1 VKFSEIWRLSSVVY
15 KEVSFQSIFSL
26 RAGSGL
32 PQNGRR
38 DIKQLVASA
47 KFNTLIS
54 KLVTS
59 VFLGI
64 FAVTIF
70 VPVLFSDLGPTIPRE
85 IAIPGGI
92 SAFLTVVLFLIV
104 FMGLQMSTAFVS
116 SKIVDVLSPL
126 PLSKKDVSRIVF
138 LCFVRIFDIPLVAA
152 GVVFLL
158 VFFLVGGTVLGGLV
172 SIVGI
177 VVTEIFALSLT
188 VLLAKFF
195 YARVARAGGRS
206 MAQTVLR
213 FMFMLVWIL
222 PTFAA
227 YLVVN
232 FARQI
237 VEAFAALTQGLTSAS
252 QALVMIFPF
261 SFGYLVSYAT
271 FMTQISYLTLG
282 LSVSASVV
290 YGFLAY
296 YCLGWVTETVRE
308 IGMGGIIRSVR
319 ETVKDTIIKPQIPWV
334 GIIRKDIRVAS
345 RSPSYA
351 SLFLLPVVQTAVLA
365 LTFTSFSEMGPATAL
380 GLLTGIS
387 LLTLLLPPT
396 LLSIEGL
403 ASAYT
408 KHLPLRKRTLTAAK
422 TLLATIT
429 YIVSIIILT
438 AVAFFIGKD
447 FVAIA
452 TYGIIHT
459 FSVSA
464 AIMLEISLMM
474 RKFWK
479 EGFAVGNIY
488 SRITTYIMILIPG
501 YVLAA
506 VPMVLAF
513 VSFFVAP
520 PLALEVFLAAALTE
534 FALMTAIVLRQK

>member
-1 VKFSEIWRLSSVVY
+1 MKFSELWRLSSTVY

-32 PQNGRR
+32 PQSGRR
-38 DIKQLVASA
+38 DIKQLISSA

-59 VFLGI
+59 VFLAVFAITVFIPI
-64 FAVTIF
+64 F
-70 VPVLFSDLGPTIPRE
+70 FSDMGPPIPRE

-104 FMGLQMSTAFVS
+104 FMGLQMSTSFVS

-126 PLSKKDVSRIVF
+126 PLSKRDISRIVF
-138 LCFVRIFDIPLVAA
+138 LCFLRIFDIPLVSAV
-152 GVVFLL
+152 VVFLA
-158 VFFLVGGTVLGGLV
+158 VFFFIGGSILGGIV
-172 SIVGI
+172 SLAGI
-177 VVTEIFALSLT
+177 VVTEIFALTLT

-195 YARVARAGGRS
+195 YAKVARAGGRS
-206 MAQTVLR
+206 FFQTILR
-213 FMFMLVWIL
+213 FMFMLVWII

-227 YLVVN
+227 YFVVN
-232 FARQI
+232 FAREI
-237 VEAFAALTQGLTSAS
+237 VVAFASLTQGLAS
-252 QALVMIFPF
+252 VSQTIVLIYPF
-261 SFGYLVSYAT
+261 SYGFLVSYAA
-271 FMTQISYLTLG
+271 FLSKIDYLALS
-282 LSVSASVV
+282 LSVAASAV
-290 YGFLAY
+290 YVLLAY
-296 YCLGWVTETVRE
+296 YCLRWVTGTVRE
-308 IGMGGIIRSVR
+308 IGTGAVTRSVR
-319 ETVKDTIIKPQIPWV
+319 EIVKDTIIKPQIPWV

-351 SLFLLPVVQTAVLA
+351 SLFMLPVVQTVVLA
-365 LTFTSFSEMGPATAL
+365 VTFSSFSEIGPATAL

-408 KHLPLRKRTLTAAK
+408 KHLPLRKRTLIAAK
-422 TLLATIT
+422 TLVATTT

-438 AVAFFIGKD
+438 VVAFFIGKD
-447 FVAIA
+447 FAAIA
-452 TYGIIHT
+452 TFGIIHT
-459 FSVSA
+459 FSVAA
-464 AIMLEISLMM
+464 AIMLEITILL

-501 YVLAA
+501 YIFAGIPMALAFLSFFLLPAFVLPVFLVTAA
-506 VPMVLAF
+506 V
-513 VSFFVAP
+513 
-520 PLALEVFLAAALTE
+520 E
-534 FALMTAIVLRQK
+534 FALMTLVVLYQR